1 MSKTEECNRK
11 KDYRERKREKET
23 ISTNDYDN
31 DIDAVSDS
39 IRSIIWLNV
48 NTQMHA
54 YTNNSKDKK

>member
-11 KDYRERKREKET
+11 KDYRERRREKET

-39 IRSIIWLNV
+39 ICSIIWLNV

-54 YTNNSKDKK
+54 YTNNSKDRK

>member
-23 ISTNDYDN
+23 ISTDDYDN